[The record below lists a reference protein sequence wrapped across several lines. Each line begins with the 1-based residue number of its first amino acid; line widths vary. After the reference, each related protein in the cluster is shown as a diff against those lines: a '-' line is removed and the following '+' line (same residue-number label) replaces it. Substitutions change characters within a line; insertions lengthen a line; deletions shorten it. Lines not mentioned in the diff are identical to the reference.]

1 MKNNF
6 ESKFIQNLI
15 YSNYGLRVKA
25 EQIEGE
31 LDDNF
36 KLNYDGKSYFFKV
49 YPANSDL
56 EFVTFQSNLLSN
68 LKTFEKIILFL
79 ATAGFIIHLVLILLN
94 NKGYVDLSFFQG
106 SLFVN
111 PISAIYTP
119 FSFILIYE
127 AFLLIYYLPRSFT
140 TSIAKQFEIMSL
152 ILIRKIFKD
161 IPDVDL
167 SDNWILNE
175 NNLQLIY
182 DLTGVLIVFYLIYM
196 FKKLKENLPKLPV
209 HQNLERFLG
218 YKRLISLLL
227 IPTLIILCVF
237 SFIEWYGA
245 VFIGG
250 ENSPNIDYLFFVEF
264 FGILILV
271 DVFIL
276 LISFQYTERYSQLVR
291 NTGFIIS
298 TILLRLSFN
307 AVGLTSII
315 LLISGIVFGLIIL
328 YIYNKMER
336 TSLVT

>member
-1 MKNNF
+1 MTEKINIVF
-6 ESKFIQNLI
+6 GKVFSDGNL
-15 YSNYGLRVKA
+15 RK
-25 EQIEGE
+25 
-31 LDDNF
+31 
-36 KLNYDGKSYFFKV
+36 
-49 YPANSDL
+49 
-56 EFVTFQSNLLSN
+56 
-68 LKTFEKIILFL
+68 FEKLILFL
-79 ATAGFIIHLVLILLN
+79 ATSGFIIHLLLILLN
-94 NKGYVDLSFFQG
+94 NKGYVDLSFFND

-161 IPDVDL
+161 IPEVNL

-175 NNLQLIY
+175 SNLQLIY
-182 DLTGVLIVFYLIYM
+182 DLTGVLIVFYLIYL
-196 FKKLKENLPKLPV
+196 FKKLKDNLPQLPV
-209 HQNLERFLG
+209 HTNLERFLG
-218 YKRLISLLL
+218 YKKLISLLL
-227 IPTLIILCVF
+227 IPTLIILCII
-237 SFIEWYGA
+237 SFLDWYGA

-307 AVGLTSII
+307 AVGLTSIT
-315 LLISGIVFGLIIL
+315 LLISGIIFGLIIL

>member
-1 MKNNF
+1 MTEKISIVF
-6 ESKFIQNLI
+6 
-15 YSNYGLRVKA
+15 
-25 EQIEGE
+25 
-31 LDDNF
+31 
-36 KLNYDGKSYFFKV
+36 GKVF
-49 YPANSDL
+49 SD
-56 EFVTFQSNLLSN
+56 SN
-68 LKTFEKIILFL
+68 LKVFEKLILFL

-94 NKGYVDLSFFQG
+94 NSGYIDLSFFND

-161 IPDVDL
+161 IPDVNL

-182 DLTGVLIVFYLIYM
+182 DLTGVLVVFYLIYL
-196 FKKLKENLPKLPV
+196 FKKLKENLPQLPV
-209 HQNLERFLG
+209 HTNLERFLG
-218 YKRLISLLL
+218 YKKLISLLL
-227 IPTLIILCVF
+227 IPTLILLCIF
-237 SFIEWYGA
+237 SFLDWYGA

-307 AVGLTSII
+307 AVGLTSIL
-315 LLISGIVFGLIIL
+315 LLISGIIFGLIIL

>member
-1 MKNNF
+1 MTEKINSVF
-6 ESKFIQNLI
+6 E
-15 YSNYGLRVKA
+15 
-25 EQIEGE
+25 
-31 LDDNF
+31 
-36 KLNYDGKSYFFKV
+36 KV
-49 YPANSDL
+49 FSD
-56 EFVTFQSNLLSN
+56 SN

-307 AVGLTSII
+307 AVGLTSIS

>member
-1 MKNNF
+1 MTKKINVVFGKVFSDRN
-6 ESKFIQNLI
+6 
-15 YSNYGLRVKA
+15 LRV
-25 EQIEGE
+25 
-31 LDDNF
+31 
-36 KLNYDGKSYFFKV
+36 
-49 YPANSDL
+49 
-56 EFVTFQSNLLSN
+56 
-68 LKTFEKIILFL
+68 FEKLILFL
-79 ATAGFIIHLVLILLN
+79 ATSGFIIHLLLILLN
-94 NKGYVDLSFFQG
+94 NKGYVDLSFFND

-161 IPDVDL
+161 IPEVNL

-182 DLTGVLIVFYLIYM
+182 DLTGVLIVFYLIYL
-196 FKKLKENLPKLPV
+196 FKKLKDNLPQLPV
-209 HQNLERFLG
+209 HTNLERFLG
-218 YKRLISLLL
+218 YKKLISLLL
-227 IPTLIILCVF
+227 IPTLILLCIF
-237 SFIEWYGA
+237 SFLDWYGA

-315 LLISGIVFGLIIL
+315 LLISGIIFGLIIL

>member
-1 MKNNF
+1 MTEKINIVF
-6 ESKFIQNLI
+6 
-15 YSNYGLRVKA
+15 
-25 EQIEGE
+25 
-31 LDDNF
+31 D
-36 KLNYDGKSYFFKV
+36 KV
-49 YPANSDL
+49 FSD
-56 EFVTFQSNLLSN
+56 SN
-68 LKTFEKIILFL
+68 LKVFEKLILFL
-79 ATAGFIIHLVLILLN
+79 ATSGFIIHLVLILLN
-94 NKGYVDLSFFQG
+94 NNGYIGLSFFSD

-161 IPDVDL
+161 IPDVNL

-182 DLTGVLIVFYLIYM
+182 DLMGVLVVFYLIYL
-196 FKKLKENLPKLPV
+196 FKKLKENLPQLPL
-209 HQNLERFLG
+209 HTNLERFLG
-218 YKRLISLLL
+218 YKKLISLLL
-227 IPTLIILCVF
+227 IPTLILLCIF
-237 SFIEWYGA
+237 SFLDWYGA
-245 VFIGG
+245 VFVGG

-307 AVGLTSII
+307 AVGLTSIL

>member
-1 MKNNF
+1 MTKKINIVFGKVFSDRN
-6 ESKFIQNLI
+6 
-15 YSNYGLRVKA
+15 LRV
-25 EQIEGE
+25 
-31 LDDNF
+31 
-36 KLNYDGKSYFFKV
+36 
-49 YPANSDL
+49 
-56 EFVTFQSNLLSN
+56 
-68 LKTFEKIILFL
+68 FEKLILFL
-79 ATAGFIIHLVLILLN
+79 ATSGFIIHLLLILLN
-94 NKGYVDLSFFQG
+94 NKGYVDLSFFND

-161 IPDVDL
+161 IPEVNL

-182 DLTGVLIVFYLIYM
+182 DLTGVLIVFYLIYL
-196 FKKLKENLPKLPV
+196 FKKLKDNLPQLPV
-209 HQNLERFLG
+209 HTNLERFLG
-218 YKRLISLLL
+218 YKKLISLLL
-227 IPTLIILCVF
+227 IPTLILLCIF
-237 SFIEWYGA
+237 SFLDWYGA

-315 LLISGIVFGLIIL
+315 LLISGIIFGLIIL

>member
-1 MKNNF
+1 MTEKINIVF
-6 ESKFIQNLI
+6 
-15 YSNYGLRVKA
+15 
-25 EQIEGE
+25 
-31 LDDNF
+31 D
-36 KLNYDGKSYFFKV
+36 KV
-49 YPANSDL
+49 FSD
-56 EFVTFQSNLLSN
+56 SN
-68 LKTFEKIILFL
+68 LKVFEKLILFL
-79 ATAGFIIHLVLILLN
+79 ATSGFIIHLVLILLN
-94 NKGYVDLSFFQG
+94 NNGYIDLSFFND

-161 IPDVDL
+161 IPDVNL

-182 DLTGVLIVFYLIYM
+182 DLVGVLVVFYLIYL
-196 FKKLKENLPKLPV
+196 FKKLKENLPQLPV
-209 HQNLERFLG
+209 HTNLERFLG
-218 YKRLISLLL
+218 YKKLISLLL
-227 IPTLIILCVF
+227 IPTLILLCIF
-237 SFIEWYGA
+237 SFLDWYGA

-307 AVGLTSII
+307 ADGLTSIL